1 MPIPNIIEPSSRTVI
16 GESPREI
23 GCVDEDVTVQVCS
36 TMRGGVSVL
45 YRLSQCQELIMEV
58 IRFRNQ
64 VHLQKGASR
73 NKMSY
78 DHARNRRIA

>member
-36 TMRGGVSVL
+36 TIRGGVSVL
-45 YRLSQCQELIMEV
+45 YRLSQCQELIMIV
-58 IRFRNQ
+58 IRFRNR
-64 VHLQKGASR
+64 VHLQIDASR

-78 DHARNRRIA
+78 GRAHNKHIA